1 MNLFAWF
8 RKKPVP
14 QQLVNQDRKDDSSIP
29 PGRVSVPNELSF
41 NNLISVMGVKDLV
54 LPSF

>member
-29 PGRVSVPNELSF
+29 PGRVSVPNDGSLGTDT
-41 NNLISVMGVKDLV
+41 LPGGIS
-54 LPSF
+54 S